1 MPPFEVDMWHAARNQ
16 HRQPDNHAHA
26 DAQEC
31 QKTVEWRHAE
41 NGIIG
46 IEQVA
51 DAGSRDNRRDTA
63 GNQ

>member
-1 MPPFEVDMWHAARNQ
+1 MPPGISIASPIITPTQM
-16 HRQPDNHAHA
+16 P
-26 DAQEC
+26 QEC
-31 QKTVEWRHAE
+31 QKIVEWRHAE

>member
-1 MPPFEVDMWHAARNQ
+1 MPPGISIASPIITPTQMPRNV
-16 HRQPDNHAHA
+16 RKSLSGVTPRM
-26 DAQEC
+26 ELS
-31 QKTVEWRHAE
+31 
-41 NGIIG
+41 G